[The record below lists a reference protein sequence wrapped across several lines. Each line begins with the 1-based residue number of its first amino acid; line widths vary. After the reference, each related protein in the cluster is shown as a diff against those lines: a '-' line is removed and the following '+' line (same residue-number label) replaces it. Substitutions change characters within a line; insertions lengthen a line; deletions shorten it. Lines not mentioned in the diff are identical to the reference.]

1 MTDSNVIDAL
11 LDTHSFAPSQRQYI
25 EARGALFRCRSTEKA
40 GFPLFQEW
48 YKREQSMNEPYAIEA
63 KPPMILFIDDEA
75 TAVKYFQRAIGNL
88 APVLTGGSV
97 EEGKALL
104 DAHSDSVAVL
114 VSDQRMPGECG
125 NELLRYASE
134 KYPHVVRILT
144 TAYSEIDQTVEAV
157 NHGQIHRYIKKPWD
171 ITALR
176 LELRQALEMAGL
188 RKERDQLVRE
198 KLTVLQRQTV
208 ATRIAVIR
216 AISASLIGPE
226 RFQPVETYLA
236 CAALAGVH
244 GAEPDWLLMDYADL
258 VAAESLRGGTFGY
271 RVANHLA
278 ALRTRG
284 ARLLGDHAM
293 AALAEILEVAGSG
306 VRCEGGALIWSNP
319 AGFAEFLEE
328 STNTAVSDRHAIWMA
343 ILLWLDENGLA
354 LAATSEG
361 DAIALHSTIRAT
373 EFRADRLAV
382 WIEHF

>member
-1 MTDSNVIDAL
+1 
-11 LDTHSFAPSQRQYI
+11 
-25 EARGALFRCRSTEKA
+25 
-40 GFPLFQEW
+40 
-48 YKREQSMNEPYAIEA
+48 MNEPCAIEA

-88 APVLTGGSV
+88 APVLAGGSV

-104 DAHSDSVAVL
+104 DAHSDRVAVL

-134 KYPHVVRILT
+134 RYPHVVRILT
-144 TAYSEIDQTVEAV
+144 TAYSEIDQTIEAV

-176 LELRQALEMAGL
+176 LELRQALELAGL

-198 KLTVLQRQTV
+198 KLTVLQRQTI

-216 AISASLIGPE
+216 TVAASLIGPE

-244 GAEPDWLLMDYADL
+244 APELDWLLMDYADL
-258 VAAESLRGGTFGY
+258 VEAESLRGGAFGY
-271 RVANHLA
+271 RVANHLT

-284 ARLLGDHAM
+284 TGPREGQATIV
-293 AALAEILEVAGSG
+293 LAELLEAA
-306 VRCEGGALIWSNP
+306 GGAVRREADTLIWGDP
-319 AGFAEFLEE
+319 AGFAEFLGA
-328 STNTAVSDRHAIWMA
+328 STNTAVSAPHAVWMA
-343 ILLWLDENGLA
+343 TLLWLDENGLA
-354 LAATSEG
+354 LAAAKEG
-361 DAIALHSTIRAT
+361 EVIVLRPTIPAA
-373 EFRADRLAV
+373 EWGGDRLAT
-382 WIEHF
+382 WIEHFRV